1 MSLRKK
7 FVVGCSL
14 LGVFIPLLALISLQK
29 SQKVLRQTIARD
41 LTLVTRETMNQIE
54 RAVWIRLG
62 HIELHANALAENPAL
77 LNSNLQF
84 ASMDDYRP
92 HLVTSDKQWQAQD
105 PNDPNSVINKMLD
118 HALCE
123 RLAMRIKQSFFYTQ
137 RFGYDIFEQVTV
149 TNRFGA
155 VIGQT
160 SHNAHYDLRQEPW
173 WQHAKERGSY
183 VGPIN
188 LRTGTMDVAVPILD
202 VAHNFMGV
210 IQCALNTQ
218 EYNDI
223 LGHLAENGAYT
234 TTGFTLL
241 SRDKTVLHATGNRH
255 WTCVDL
261 AIDSQGDQR
270 SPDQEDLWFLI
281 KNPNDRSKPRAM
293 ITQTHS
299 RGHRNYKGQQW
310 SLYMSVDASEAL
322 YPVSALKMVLL
333 TPFLVSCLATIA
345 AALMFTYS
353 VLRPI
358 EKLSQTADAIRH
370 GNLKAKANINSRDE
384 IGHLAESFDQMTGEL
399 EYNIN
404 SLNEQI
410 EERQRV
416 EEGMAKLTGNLVES
430 VQELETANHEI
441 HQITYAAA
449 HDLKTP
455 LRGMSMIS
463 QWLLEDHG
471 HILAPEAQEQIAQ
484 LSHRAERFDKLLDG
498 LREYS
503 TLPAEDDVVK
513 NINLT
518 EYLNTLVHRYY
529 KTHEPYI
536 MIPENLP
543 QVESPATAIR
553 TVFYKLIDN
562 AIRYVD
568 KDVPAIQ
575 ITCQAHLHGWTFYIR
590 DNGPGIHK
598 KYHKKIFGMFQRL
611 SQDDT
616 LRTTGMGLPI
626 SKKIVE
632 TYGGRIW
639 VDSELENGSTFAFT
653 WPKVAKKTSAL
664 ERFSVPL
671 HLS

>member
-7 FVVGCSL
+7 FIIGCSL
-14 LGVFIPLLALISLQK
+14 VGVFIPLFALSSLQK
-29 SQKVLRQTIARD
+29 SQTVLRQTIARD
-41 LTLVTRETMNQIE
+41 LTLITRETMNQIE

-62 HIELHANALAENPAL
+62 QIELHANVLAENPAV

-92 HLVTSDKQWQAQD
+92 YLEASDTQWQAQD
-105 PNDPNSVINKMLD
+105 PNDPNSMINQMLD

-123 RLAMRIKQSFFYTQ
+123 RLTTRIKQTFFYTQ

-160 SHNAHYDLRQEPW
+160 SHNKQYDLRQQPW
-173 WQHAKERGSY
+173 WKHAKEQGSY

-188 LRTGTMDVAVPILD
+188 LRTGTMDMAVPILD
-202 VAHNFMGV
+202 VANNFMGV
-210 IQCALNTQ
+210 IQCSLNAQ

-223 LGHLAENGAYT
+223 LGHLADDSAYT

-241 SRDKTVLHATGNRH
+241 SHDKTVLHATGNRH
-255 WTCVDL
+255 WTCVNVAL
-261 AIDSQGDQR
+261 NAR
-270 SPDQEDLWFLI
+270 SNRWTPDQEDLWFLV
-281 KNPNDRSKPRAM
+281 KNPSDRSKPKAM
-293 ITQTHS
+293 ITQAYS

-322 YPVSALKMVLL
+322 YPVSALKMALL
-333 TPFLVSCLATIA
+333 TPFLVLCLATIA

-399 EYNIN
+399 EHNIN
-404 SLNEQI
+404 SLNKQI
-410 EERQRV
+410 EERQRA

-430 VQELETANHEI
+430 VQDLETANDEI
-441 HQITYAAA
+441 RQITYAAA

-484 LSHRAERFDKLLDG
+484 LSYRAERFDKLLDG

-503 TLPAEDDVVK
+503 TLPEDDDTVQD
-513 NINLT
+513 INLT
-518 EYLNTLVHRYY
+518 DYLNRLVHRYY
-529 KTHEPYI
+529 KAHESYI

-543 QVESPATAIR
+543 EVKSPATAIK

-568 KDVPAIQ
+568 KDVPVIQ
-575 ITCQAHLHGWTFYIR
+575 IRCQTHLHGWTFYIS
-590 DNGPGIHK
+590 DNGPGIHE

-616 LRTTGMGLPI
+616 FKTTGMGLPI
-626 SKKIVE
+626 AKKIVE
-632 TYGGRIW
+632 VYGGRIW
-639 VDSELENGSTFAFT
+639 VDSELTNGSTFAFT